1 MVRFLNS
8 VLLLTVLTL
17 YAIIPT
23 AQAQKILQ
31 DFKKPL
37 PTLQLLPLPDF
48 EAATKS
54 YHEVPMGDKSL
65 AYKVR
70 IPSDWESV
78 GDMSLSSYSLN
89 SKILGE
95 VSKFFSPPRLEA
107 ARSFFSMQAMRL
119 EYQLTAEQWLLQYLL
134 TSGYNIQGLESNG
147 ENSVEALYVLIEHD
161 VSYIVRA
168 KAQTNGKRIILAQY
182 YLPVEL
188 WDAEKVMQAQVVAS
202 FDLENPE
209 DEFVENMLEYH
220 FLDIAEVKYPETWQL
235 RAPPLRSIDVMSV
248 ELLNAAGEEGAKGKL
263 TLNGKMEI
271 KLVSMF
277 SAESLNAE
285 KEKMKAELEST
296 GLSMGTLIEKKE
308 DFKFNPAFTDTVVEA
323 YDAIDSGNNLVSY
336 ELWFTMMQSG
346 DYYYFIT
353 LLTPA
358 RDEDFFI
365 WSRNT
370 QTYKVV
376 ISQIAPQEE
385 SRVED

>member
-1 MVRFLNS
+1 
-8 VLLLTVLTL
+8 
-17 YAIIPT
+17 
-23 AQAQKILQ
+23 
-31 DFKKPL
+31 
-37 PTLQLLPLPDF
+37 
-48 EAATKS
+48 
-54 YHEVPMGDKSL
+54 
-65 AYKVR
+65 
-70 IPSDWESV
+70 
-78 GDMSLSSYSLN
+78 
-89 SKILGE
+89 
-95 VSKFFSPPRLEA
+95 
-107 ARSFFSMQAMRL
+107 
-119 EYQLTAEQWLLQYLL
+119 
-134 TSGYNIQGLESNG
+134 
-147 ENSVEALYVLIEHD
+147 
-161 VSYIVRA
+161 
-168 KAQTNGKRIILAQY
+168 
-182 YLPVEL
+182 
-188 WDAEKVMQAQVVAS
+188 
-202 FDLENPE
+202 
-209 DEFVENMLEYH
+209 
-220 FLDIAEVKYPETWQL
+220 
-235 RAPPLRSIDVMSV
+235 MSV